1 MNELLVCC
9 KHCGCESR
17 IVLDGNAI
25 LITLIICVTIITTI
39 LGLVLFYNNYKKSK
53 KITDLEKEKKQF
65 KERLSKKDDELK
77 IAKEELDKVDKN
89 KEEKKKKEF
98 LDYCY
103 TMAKSLEEGN
113 KEQRNDCW
121 EILLHIHADCI
132 PDDLRQKYKGGKIV
146 VENVGKKE

>member
-9 KHCGCESR
+9 KHCGCDSR
-17 IVLDGNAI
+17 VI
-25 LITLIICVTIITTI
+25 LYENTIWVTLIICVTIIAII
-39 LGLVLFYNNYKKSK
+39 LVMLLFYNNYKKSK
-53 KITDLEKEKKQF
+53 EITDLEKEKKQF
-65 KERLSKKDDELK
+65 EEKLSKKEDELK

-89 KEEKKKKEF
+89 KEEKKEKEF

-146 VENVGKKE
+146 DENVGKTE

>member
-9 KHCGCESR
+9 KHCGWGSR

-39 LGLVLFYNNYKKSK
+39 LGLVLLYNNYKKSK
-53 KITDLEKEKKQF
+53 KIADLEKEKKQF
-65 KERLSKKDDELK
+65 EERLSKKDDELK
-77 IAKEELDKVDKN
+77 LAKEELDKVDKN

-103 TMAKSLEEGN
+103 TMAKSLEKGN
-113 KEQRNDCW
+113 EKQREDCW
-121 EILLHIHADCI
+121 KILLHIHSYCI
-132 PDDLRQKYKGGKIV
+132 PDELKKQY
-146 VENVGKKE
+146 NVGIKN

>member
-1 MNELLVCC
+1 M
-9 KHCGCESR
+9 
-17 IVLDGNAI
+17 
-25 LITLIICVTIITTI
+25 
-39 LGLVLFYNNYKKSK
+39 
-53 KITDLEKEKKQF
+53 EKEKKQF
-65 KERLSKKDDELK
+65 EERLSKKDDELK
-77 IAKEELDKVDKN
+77 IAKEELDKIDKN